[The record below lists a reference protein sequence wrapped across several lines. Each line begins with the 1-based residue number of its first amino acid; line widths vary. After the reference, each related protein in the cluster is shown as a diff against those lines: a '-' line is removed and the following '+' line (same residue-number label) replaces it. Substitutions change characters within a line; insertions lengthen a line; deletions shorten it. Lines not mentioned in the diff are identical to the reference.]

1 MGEQGP
7 DFPDEFMPFGARDRP
22 HRPLLSQ
29 PNAGTNCGN
38 NLHQPI
44 GSIT

>member
-7 DFPDEFMPFGARDRP
+7 DFRDEFMLFGPHDRRHP
-22 HRPLLSQ
+22 PLLSQ

>member
-1 MGEQGP
+1 MGEQES
-7 DFPDEFMPFGARDRP
+7 DFRDEFMLFGALH
-22 HRPLLSQ
+22 HRHPPLLSQ

-44 GSIT
+44 GGIT